1 MSLLQTL
8 IEALRSLAGNRLRTA
23 LTMLGIVIGI
33 ASVVLM
39 LGVGDAVRG
48 FIDRELSVLGSNQ
61 LIVQRGAPTGGG
73 GPPRRPTNPDAAWLT
88 LDDAMAI
95 NTLPSVSAAAATL
108 QGGFA
113 VLYGEDS
120 SQSQVLGVTPEMFKV
135 RNWVVEQG
143 VAFSEED
150 VRSANRVIVIG
161 SRIAEAHYLRRDPLG
176 QVIRVGGRPF
186 TVIGVM
192 AGSGR
197 TLDGTDLGELLV
209 VPLTALPMSLPRPRG
224 VHYINVQSVSEARL
238 KEAELDVAE
247 LLRDRRRITGEMP
260 DDFNI
265 TNLASIA
272 QTGANIAAALSIG
285 LGVVGAVSL
294 VVGGI
299 GIMNIMLVSV
309 SERVREIGIRM
320 AIGAKPRHV
329 LTQFLAEA
337 VVMCVLGGAVGV
349 LLAAAG
355 VYAVNNAGAAGS
367 FRMTLSA
374 THVFIAVLFSTGV
387 GLFFGWYPA
396 RRASKLLPIE
406 CLRQE

>member
-8 IEALRSLAGNRLRTA
+8 IEAFRSLASNRLRTA

-39 LGVGDAVRG
+39 LGVGDAVRV

-61 LIVQRGAPTGGG
+61 LIVQRGAPTDG
-73 GPPRRPTNPDAAWLT
+73 GPRRRADPDAAMLT
-88 LDDAMAI
+88 IDDAVAM
-95 NTLPSVSAAAATL
+95 NRLPSVRAAAATL
-108 QGGFA
+108 QSIFP
-113 VLYGEDS
+113 VLYGDDS
-120 SQSQVLGVTPEMFKV
+120 SQSLVLGVMPEMFRV
-135 RNWVVEQG
+135 RNWVVDQG

-150 VRSANRVIVIG
+150 VRSANRVILIG
-161 SRIAEAHYLRRDPLG
+161 SKVAEARYLRRDPLG

-186 TVIGVM
+186 TVIGVL

-197 TLDGTDLGELLV
+197 TLDGSDLGELLV
-209 VPLTALPMSLPRPRG
+209 VPITALPLVLPRPRSA
-224 VHYINVQSVSEARL
+224 HYINVQAMSELRL
-238 KEAELDVAE
+238 KEAEIDVAE
-247 LLRDRRRITGEMP
+247 LLRDRRRITGDTP

-272 QTGANIAAALSIG
+272 QTGANIAAGLSIG
-285 LGVVGAVSL
+285 LGVIGAVSL
-294 VVGGI
+294 LVGGI

-320 AIGAKPRHV
+320 AIGAKPHHV

-337 VVMCVLGGAVGV
+337 VVMCVMGGLVGV
-349 LLAAAG
+349 ALAAAG
-355 VYAVNNAGAAGS
+355 VWGVNQSG
-367 FRMTLSA
+367 RITMELSA
-374 THVFIAVLFSTGV
+374 THVLTAVVFSTAV
-387 GLFFGWYPA
+387 GLFFGFYPA
-396 RRASKLLPIE
+396 RRASRLLPIE

>member
-1 MSLLQTL
+1 MSFGQILF
-8 IEALRSLAGNRLRTA
+8 EAFRSLAANRLRTA

-61 LIVQRGAPTGGG
+61 LIVQRGAPTGN
-73 GPPRRPTNPDAAWLT
+73 GPPRRQLSTDAPYLT
-88 LDDAMAI
+88 LDDAQAM
-95 NTLPSVSAAAATL
+95 NRLPSVAAAAATL
-108 QGGFA
+108 QSGFP
-113 VLYGEDS
+113 VLYGDDS
-120 SQSQVLGVTPEMFKV
+120 TQSTVLGVTPEMFRV
-135 RNWVVEQG
+135 RNWVVDKG
-143 VAFSEED
+143 VPFSDDD
-150 VRSANRVIVIG
+150 VRSANRVILIG
-161 SRIAEAHYLRRDPLG
+161 SQIAEAHYLRRDPLG

-186 TVIGVM
+186 TVIGVL

-209 VPLTALPMSLPRPRG
+209 VPITALPLALPRPRS
-224 VHYINVQSVSEARL
+224 VHYINVQSVSELRL
-238 KEAELDVAE
+238 KEAENDVAE
-247 LLRDRRRITGEMP
+247 LLRDRRRITGDET

-329 LTQFLAEA
+329 LMQFLSEA
-337 VVMCVLGGAVGV
+337 VMMCVLGGAVGV
-349 LLAAAG
+349 VLAALG
-355 VYAVNNAGAAGS
+355 VWGVNRAGASGGFA
-367 FRMTLSA
+367 MELSA
-374 THVFIAVLFSTGV
+374 THVLVAVLFSTGV